1 MVRLMCCVGW
11 RDGGNTEEL
20 YKRLNILEIS
30 EMVSRERLK
39 WFGHVM
45 RSSEDEWISRC
56 RNFEC
61 DGVRGRGQSK
71 KTWEECSK
79 KDLRDH
85 GLKKEWAL
93 DRDRWKGLILG
104 KCPTHVNR

>member
-1 MVRLMCCVGW
+1 MLCW
-11 RDGGNTEEL
+11 LRDGGNTEEL
-20 YKRLNILEIS
+20 YKRLNIVEIS
-30 EMVSRERLK
+30 EMVSREKLK

-45 RSSEDEWISRC
+45 RNSEDEWTSRC

-61 DGVRGRGQSK
+61 DGVRGRGRSK

-79 KDLRDH
+79 KDLRDR

-104 KCPTHVNR
+104 KRPTRARVDNRM

>member
-1 MVRLMCCVGW
+1 MRSKGLVYGSSTWPMKVEDMKRLTRAERLMVRLMCCVGW

-20 YKRLNILEIS
+20 YKRLNIVEIS
-30 EMVSRERLK
+30 EMVSRERLI

-61 DGVRGRGQSK
+61 D
-71 KTWEECSK
+71 E
-79 KDLRDH
+79 
-85 GLKKEWAL
+85 
-93 DRDRWKGLILG
+93 
-104 KCPTHVNR
+104 